1 MSHFERIEA
10 AIAGGV
16 TDRVPVALW
25 RHFPVDDQDPAKLA
39 AHSVAWQRKYDFDLV
54 KFMPSGTYSVEDWG
68 AKSAYDGAANGAR
81 KIVQPGVK
89 SPQDWRGLARL
100 DPAAG
105 VLGAQNKALG
115 NAAKELAGSVPILQ
129 TLFSPLTTARKLA
142 GEVVFDH
149 LRNHPGALEAGLR
162 TITDTTID
170 FALAALAAGAHGFFL
185 ATQCATADDMTEAEY
200 AKFGARYDLEILA
213 AVKGKARFNM
223 LHVHGQ
229 NVMFGIMAGYPVEMI
244 NWHDR
249 LTPPSLAQASS
260 QFPRALVGGVAERD
274 LLVTGTT
281 GEVRA
286 QVKDAIAQTGGR
298 RLIVGPG
305 CVVAI
310 AAPEENLRA
319 AVDAA
324 RFAKPAQK

>member
-1 MSHFERIEA
+1 MDHFERIEA

-16 TDRVPVALW
+16 SDRVPVALW
-25 RHFPVDDQDPAKLA
+25 KHFPLDDQDPAKLA
-39 AHSVAWQRKYDFDLV
+39 ANTVAWQRKYDFDLV

-68 AKSAYDGAANGAR
+68 AKSAYDGASNGAR
-81 KIVQPGVK
+81 KIVQPGVR
-89 SPQDWRGLARL
+89 SPQDWRGLRRL
-100 DPAAG
+100 DAAAG
-105 VLGAQNKALG
+105 VLGAQNAALG
-115 NAAKELAGSVPILQ
+115 STAKQLAGNVPILQ

-149 LRNHPGALEAGLR
+149 LRNHPDALEAGLR

-170 FALAALAAGAHGFFL
+170 FALAALAAGAQGFFL
-185 ATQCATADDMTEAEY
+185 ATQCATTDDMSEVEY
-200 AKFGARYDLEILA
+200 ARFGARYDLEILA

-229 NVMFGIMAGYPVEMI
+229 NVMFGMMAGYPVEMI

-249 LTPPSLAQASS
+249 LTPPSLAQAL
-260 QFPRALVGGVAERD
+260 PRFSGALVGGVAERD
-274 LLVTGTT
+274 LLVTGTAD
-281 GEVRA
+281 EVRA
-286 QVKDAIAQTGGR
+286 QVRDAIAQTGAK

-305 CVVAI
+305 CVVAL
-310 AAPEENLRA
+310 AVPEANLLA

-324 RFAKPAQK
+324 RG